1 MSDFVVGDGAALIAA
16 HGLWRLA
23 LVIALESIG
32 LPLPGETVLVTAF
45 IYAGASGQLAR
56 GRIIAATTGVLIS
69 DSVESVIEA
78 ERLVSACSCATA
90 RAWELRLARSRWAA
104 PSSCANGGRVV
115 VWGRFVAVPRVLATV
130 LAGVNGMLWPRFLI
144 FNVTGGIVWPTTF
157 ACAATL
163 FGATAHGAAAGP
175 GRFMA
180 LTLAAAFAILARGPG
195 APSRGVS
202 HRGRGASFF
211 KIAHARVSAGPAGG
225 RRQTEGGLIGWTVPV
240 EPAA

>member
-1 MSDFVVGDGAALIAA
+1 MTWSSLDWTATEAVVGRIQDRIFRAAKIKRPRLEPDDEQSSCPVLRGLGSGNGA
-16 HGLWRLA
+16 RL
-23 LVIALESIG
+23 
-32 LPLPGETVLVTAF
+32 PD
-45 IYAGASGQLAR
+45 SGQLAR

-163 FGATAHGAAAGP
+163 FVATAHGAAAGP
-175 GRFMA
+175 ARFMA
-180 LTLAAAFAILARGPG
+180 LALAAAFAILARGPG

-211 KIAHARVSAGPAGG
+211 KIAHARVS
-225 RRQTEGGLIGWTVPV
+225 
-240 EPAA
+240 